1 MLGEIYLNGEG
12 LAIKEIKKPI
22 EEGYRCC
29 MKSLKIDPVCQQGWH
44 MLTLYHLFK
53 NDKEACLNAAREC
66 IQLNPNCSVLV
77 SGVGLMIICAGYF
90 DEGFSIMNKSIKL
103 NSYYPWWI
111 NCGFCFYYLHKEDY
125 EKANYWVNKIEAE
138 ETFWDPLLKAATL
151 SYLNKP
157 EPAKK
162 QLSKL
167 LKLEPQISTQIKNML
182 ATILVSK
189 ELIKQIING
198 LTIIGL

>member
-1 MLGEIYLNGEG
+1 
-12 LAIKEIKKPI
+12 
-22 EEGYRCC
+22 
-29 MKSLKIDPVCQQGWH
+29 
-44 MLTLYHLFK
+44 
-53 NDKEACLNAAREC
+53 
-66 IQLNPNCSVLV
+66 
-77 SGVGLMIICAGYF
+77 
-90 DEGFSIMNKSIKL
+90 
-103 NSYYPWWI
+103 
-111 NCGFCFYYLHKEDY
+111 LHKEDY